1 LFPQY
6 GLYCQTE
13 KDILYSSFFHI
24 PVTLVCVAR
33 IITGVPFGAQ
43 TAWLSNNK
51 TGIPLEVT
59 LVAAVTHWAV
69 MQGLGAPEILNGHPA
84 TINGAGRV
92 TMGCPLTITRGF
104 VTVGWACPACAHC
117 TVAPRCSK
125 KPGINNYYF
134 I

>member
-1 LFPQY
+1 LFQPF

-51 TGIPLEVT
+51 TGIPLEIT
-59 LVAAVTHWAV
+59 LVAALTHWAV
-69 MQGLGAPEILNGHPA
+69 IHGLGAPETLNGHPA
-84 TINGAGRV
+84 TINGAGNV
-92 TMGCPLTITRGF
+92 TIGCPLTITRGF
-104 VTVGWACPACAHC
+104 VTVG
-117 TVAPRCSK
+117 
-125 KPGINNYYF
+125 
-134 I
+134 